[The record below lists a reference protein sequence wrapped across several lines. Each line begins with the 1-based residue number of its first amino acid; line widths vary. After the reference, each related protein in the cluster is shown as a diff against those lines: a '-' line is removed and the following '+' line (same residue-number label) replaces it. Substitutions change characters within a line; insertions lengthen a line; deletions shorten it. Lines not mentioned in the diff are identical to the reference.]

1 MILQPVTSRFT
12 NTTVD
17 ILAQKSLKLLARN
30 SYVELINSCSIV
42 PQQTCWPD
50 VLIPLLTS
58 CVTLTSPST
67 SLCLSFPTSKIG

>member
-1 MILQPVTSRFT
+1 MILQPVSLRFT

-17 ILAQKSLKLLARN
+17 ILAQKSFKLLARN
-30 SYVELINSCSIV
+30 SYVELIYSCSIV

-50 VLIPLLTS
+50 VLIPLTS